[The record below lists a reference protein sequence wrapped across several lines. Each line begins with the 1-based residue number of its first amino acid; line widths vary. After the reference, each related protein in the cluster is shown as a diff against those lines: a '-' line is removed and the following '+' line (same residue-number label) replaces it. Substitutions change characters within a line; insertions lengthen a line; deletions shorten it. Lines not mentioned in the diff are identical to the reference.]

1 MSYKTLLVHLD
12 DSARCATRVKLALEL
27 AGRWNAHLIGLYV
40 VCQDLLEPLRRPHE
54 PLKLAVYERLC
65 DQRRNEAEQRFL
77 AAAELAGRSNVEW
90 QAPAGDA
97 TDAGILHARHADLLV
112 LGQEDPD
119 DRMTYVARHFVE
131 DVVMGSGRPALV
143 VPYAGDVRTIGENVV
158 IGWDGGREAARALAD
173 ALPLLA
179 RARFVNVETVS
190 HGHPDPDKTPAGVDV
205 AAYLERHGIRASF
218 STTPRDRSV
227 GVGATL
233 LNRVTDLHADLLV
246 MGLYSHARM
255 HERVLGGA
263 TRTILEA
270 MTVPVL
276 LSH

>member
-12 DSARCATRVKLALEL
+12 DSERCKTRVDLALEL

-40 VCQDLLEPLRRPHE
+40 VCQDLFEPLRRPDE

-65 DQRRNEAEQRFL
+65 EQRRKDAEERFL
-77 AAAELAGRSNVEW
+77 TAAERAGRSVEW

-97 TDAGILHARHADLLV
+97 TDAAILHARHADLLV

-119 DRMTYVARHFVE
+119 DRMTYVARHFIE
-131 DVVMGSGRPALV
+131 DVVMGSGRPAIV
-143 VPYAGDVRTIGENVV
+143 VPYAGDVRTLGENVL

-190 HGHPDPDKTPAGVDV
+190 RGHPDPDKTPAGVDV

-218 STTPRDRSV
+218 STTPRERSV
-227 GVGATL
+227 SVGATL
-233 LNRVTDLHADLLV
+233 LNRATDLHADLLV

-263 TRTILEA
+263 TRTILET

>member
-12 DSARCATRVKLALEL
+12 DSDRCKARVNLALEL
-27 AGRWNAHLIGLYV
+27 AGRWNAHLIGLYA
-40 VCQDLLEPLRRPHE
+40 VCEDLFEPLRRPDE

-65 DQRRNEAEQRFL
+65 EQRRKDAEERFL
-77 AAAELAGRSNVEW
+77 MAAERAGRSVEW
-90 QAPAGDA
+90 QAPAGDVTGTA
-97 TDAGILHARHADLLV
+97 ILHARHADLLV

-119 DRMTYVARHFVE
+119 DRMTFVARHFVE
-131 DVVMGSGRPALV
+131 DVVMGSGRPAIV
-143 VPYAGDVRTIGENVV
+143 VPYAGDVRTLGENVL
-158 IGWDGGREAARALAD
+158 IGWDGGREAARATAD
-173 ALPLLA
+173 ALPLLT
-179 RARFVNVETVS
+179 RARFVHVETVTR
-190 HGHPDPDKTPAGVDV
+190 GHPDPDETPAGVDV

-218 STTPRDRSV
+218 STTPRERSV
-227 GVGATL
+227 SVGAML
-233 LNRVTDLHADLLV
+233 LNRVTDVHADLLV

-263 TRTILEA
+263 TRTILET

>member
-131 DVVMGSGRPALV
+131 DVVMGSGRPAIV

-190 HGHPDPDKTPAGVDV
+190 HGRPDPDKTPAGVDV

-227 GVGATL
+227 GVVENNA
-233 LNRVTDLHADLLV
+233 
-246 MGLYSHARM
+246 
-255 HERVLGGA
+255 
-263 TRTILEA
+263 
-270 MTVPVL
+270 
-276 LSH
+276 

>member
-12 DSARCATRVKLALEL
+12 DSERCATRVALALDL

-40 VCQDLLEPLRRPHE
+40 VCQDLFEPLRRPDE

-65 DQRRNEAEQRFL
+65 DQRRKEAEGRFL
-77 AAAELAGRSNVEW
+77 AAAERAGRSVEW
-90 QAPAGDA
+90 QAPSGNAIDA
-97 TDAGILHARHADLLV
+97 AVLHARHADLLL

-119 DRMTYVARHFVE
+119 DRMMHVARHFVE
-131 DVVMGSGRPALV
+131 DVVMGSGRPAIV
-143 VPYAGDVRTIGENVV
+143 VPYAGDLRSLGRNVL
-158 IGWDGGREAARALAD
+158 IAWDGGREAARAMSD

-179 RARFVNVETVS
+179 PARFVHVETVV
-190 HGHPDPDKTPAGVDV
+190 HGHRDPEKTPAGIDV
-205 AAYLERHGIRASF
+205 AAYLERHGIRAAF
-218 STTPRDRSV
+218 SSTPHDPAA

-233 LNRVTDLHADLLV
+233 LNRITDLHADLLV
-246 MGLYSHARM
+246 MGLYSHTRM

>member
-12 DSARCATRVKLALEL
+12 DSDRCATRVDLALQL

-40 VCQDLLEPLRRPHE
+40 VCQDLLEPLRRPDE

-65 DQRRNEAEQRFL
+65 EQRCKEAEERFL
-77 AAAELAGRSNVEW
+77 TAAERAGRSVEW
-90 QAPAGDA
+90 QAPAGNAIDA
-97 TDAGILHARHADLLV
+97 AILHARHADLLV

-131 DVVMGSGRPALV
+131 DVVIGSGRPAIV
-143 VPYAGDVRTIGENVV
+143 VPYAGDVRTFGENVL
-158 IGWDGGREAARALAD
+158 IGWDGGREAARAMAD

-179 RARFVNVETVS
+179 RARFVNVETVVR
-190 HGHPDPDKTPAGVDV
+190 GQPDPDQTPAGVDV
-205 AAYLERHGIRASF
+205 AAYLERHGVRASF
-218 STTPRDRSV
+218 STTPRERSV
-227 GVGATL
+227 GVGGTL
-233 LNRVTDLHADLLV
+233 LNRVTDVHADLLV
-246 MGLYSHARM
+246 MGLYSHTRA

-263 TRTILEA
+263 TRTILET

>member
-131 DVVMGSGRPALV
+131 DVVMGSGRPAIV

>member
-12 DSARCATRVKLALEL
+12 DSARCATRVDLALEL

-40 VCQDLLEPLRRPHE
+40 VCQDLLEPLRRPDE

-65 DQRRNEAEQRFL
+65 EERRKEAEQRFL
-77 AAAELAGRSNVEW
+77 TAAERAGRSVEW
-90 QAPAGDA
+90 QAPTGNA
-97 TDAGILHARHADLLV
+97 TEAAILHARHADLLV
-112 LGQEDPD
+112 LGQVDPD
-119 DRMTYVARHFVE
+119 NRLTYVARNFVE
-131 DVVMGSGRPALV
+131 DVVMGSGRPAIV
-143 VPYAGDVRTIGENVV
+143 VPYAGDVRTLGENVL
-158 IGWDGGREAARALAD
+158 IGWDGGREAARAVAD
-173 ALPLLA
+173 AVPLLT

-190 HGHPDPDKTPAGVDV
+190 HGQPATDETPAGVDV
-205 AAYLERHGIRASF
+205 AAYLERHGVRASF
-218 STTPRDRSV
+218 STTPREPSV

-233 LNRVTDLHADLLV
+233 LNRATDLHADLLV
-246 MGLYSHARM
+246 MGLYSHTRM

-263 TRTILEA
+263 TRTILET

>member
-12 DSARCATRVKLALEL
+12 DSDRCKARVNLALEL
-27 AGRWNAHLIGLYV
+27 AGRWNAHLIGLYA
-40 VCQDLLEPLRRPHE
+40 VCQDLFEPLRRPDE

-65 DQRRNEAEQRFL
+65 EQRRKDAEERFL
-77 AAAELAGRSNVEW
+77 MAAERAGRSVEW
-90 QAPAGDA
+90 QAPAGDVTGTA
-97 TDAGILHARHADLLV
+97 ILHARHADLLV
-112 LGQEDPD
+112 LGQENPD
-119 DRMTYVARHFVE
+119 DRMTFVARHFVE
-131 DVVMGSGRPALV
+131 DVVMGSGRPAIV
-143 VPYAGDVRTIGENVV
+143 VPYAGDVRTLGENVL
-158 IGWDGGREAARALAD
+158 IGWDGGREAARATAD
-173 ALPLLA
+173 ALPLLT
-179 RARFVNVETVS
+179 RARFVHVETVTR
-190 HGHPDPDKTPAGVDV
+190 GHPDPDETPAGVDV

-218 STTPRDRSV
+218 STTPRERSV
-227 GVGATL
+227 SVGAML
-233 LNRVTDLHADLLV
+233 LNRVTDVHADLLV

>member
-12 DSARCATRVKLALEL
+12 DSDRCRARVNLALEL
-27 AGRWNAHLIGLYV
+27 AGRWNAHLIGLYA
-40 VCQDLLEPLRRPHE
+40 VCQDLFEPLRRPDE

-65 DQRRNEAEQRFL
+65 EQRRKDAEERFL
-77 AAAELAGRSNVEW
+77 MAAERAGRSVEW
-90 QAPAGDA
+90 QAPAGEA
-97 TDAGILHARHADLLV
+97 TDAAILHARHADLLV

-119 DRMTYVARHFVE
+119 DRMIYVARHFVE
-131 DVVMGSGRPALV
+131 DVVMGSGRPAIV
-143 VPYAGDVRTIGENVV
+143 IPYAGDVRTLGENVL
-158 IGWDGGREAARALAD
+158 IGWDGGREAARATAD
-173 ALPLLA
+173 ALPLLT
-179 RARFVNVETVS
+179 RARFVHVETVTR
-190 HGHPDPDKTPAGVDV
+190 GHPDPDETPAGVDV

-218 STTPRDRSV
+218 STTPRERSV
-227 GVGATL
+227 SVGAML
-233 LNRVTDLHADLLV
+233 LNRVTDVHADLLV

-263 TRTILEA
+263 TRTILET

>member
-12 DSARCATRVKLALEL
+12 DSERCAIRVDLALEL
-27 AGRWNAHLIGLYV
+27 AARWNAHLIGLYV
-40 VCQDLLEPLRRPHE
+40 VCQDLLEPLRRPDE

-65 DQRRNEAEQRFL
+65 DQRRKEAEEKFL
-77 AAAELAGRSNVEW
+77 IAAERAGRSVEW

-97 TDAGILHARHADLLV
+97 TAAAILHARHADLLI

-119 DRMTYVARHFVE
+119 DRLTYVARHFVE
-131 DVVMGSGRPALV
+131 DVVMGSGRPAIV
-143 VPYAGDVRTIGENVV
+143 VPYAGDVLTIGENVL
-158 IGWDGGREAARALAD
+158 IGWDGGREAARVMAD

-179 RARFVNVETVS
+179 RARFVNVETVVR
-190 HGHPDPDKTPAGVDV
+190 GQPDPDKTPAGVDV
-205 AAYLERHGIRASF
+205 AAYLERHGVRASF

-263 TRTILEA
+263 TRTILET

>member
-12 DSARCATRVKLALEL
+12 DSDRCNARVNLALEL
-27 AGRWNAHLIGLYV
+27 AGRWNAHLIGLYA
-40 VCQDLLEPLRRPHE
+40 VCQDLFEPLRRPDE

-65 DQRRNEAEQRFL
+65 EQRRKDAEERFL
-77 AAAELAGRSNVEW
+77 MAAERAGRSVEW
-90 QAPAGDA
+90 QAPAGDVTA
-97 TDAGILHARHADLLV
+97 AAILHARHADLLI

-131 DVVMGSGRPALV
+131 DVVMGSGRPAIV
-143 VPYAGDVRTIGENVV
+143 VPYAGDVRTLGENVL
-158 IGWDGGREAARALAD
+158 IGWDGGREAARATAD

-179 RARFVNVETVS
+179 RARFVHVETVTR
-190 HGHPDPDKTPAGVDV
+190 GHPDPDETPAGVDV

-218 STTPRDRSV
+218 STTPRERSV
-227 GVGATL
+227 SAGATL
-233 LNRVTDLHADLLV
+233 LNRVTDVHADLLV

-263 TRTILEA
+263 TRTI
-270 MTVPVL
+270 
-276 LSH
+276 